1 MSNYVYFKSVI
12 VGLCHDLGHGPFSHL
27 WETFVGEARGGYE
40 WCHEKTSI
48 DMLDYIIEENDLM
61 PIFESFG
68 ITRNDVTFVKVL
80 HFI

>member
-1 MSNYVYFKSVI
+1 MSNYVYFKFVI

-40 WCHEKTSI
+40 RCHEKTSI